1 MHSTHFLM
9 AGHFESAASLA
20 HSNLASVRMRA
31 LPASAAFL
39 AAHHTV
45 TWGELVQ
52 GKSDRLLVTKI
63 GGHDI
68 QVRQVQWLRHIAQ
81 AKDCGAS
88 IWVDYTDHHLGF
100 ESVMSAFYGSVLALA
115 DVFTVPNSGMHHMLS
130 AFWQGPVHVVPDA
143 IEIDCIAPKKT
154 KGEPV
159 TALWFGH
166 ASNVAYLRSFLE
178 EGLAADRSLRL
189 IALSNETG
197 LRILIERPIE
207 ARVPLEI
214 VVGEWSLDTMRDAAK
229 QSDLCLI
236 PSDPQDPRKM
246 AVGSNRLMTALAL
259 GLPTAADTLGSYA
272 EFGAYFTDIR
282 SGELARMLEQPTFYG
297 DVVEEAQ
304 SMIVP
309 RFSQPSIS
317 AAWGRILV

>member
-1 MHSTHFLM
+1 MHSAHFLM

-20 HSNLASVRMRA
+20 SSNLASVRMRA
-31 LPASAAFL
+31 LPASLALL
-39 AAHHTV
+39 AADQTV
-45 TWGELVQ
+45 TWGEVVQ
-52 GKSDRLLVTKI
+52 GKPDRMLVTKI
-63 GGHDI
+63 GGQDI
-68 QVRQVQWLRHIAQ
+68 QVRQAQWLRQIAQ
-81 AKDCGAS
+81 AKDLGTS

-100 ESVMSAFYGSVLALA
+100 ESVMSGFYGSVLELA
-115 DVFTVPNSGMHHMLS
+115 DAFTVPNSSMHQMLS
-130 AFWQGPVHVVPDA
+130 AHWQGPVHVVPDA

-178 EGLAADRSLRL
+178 EGLVADRSLRL

-197 LRILIERPIE
+197 LRILIDRPIE

-229 QSDLCLI
+229 QSDLCWI

-246 AVGSNRLMTALAL
+246 AVSSNRLMTALAL
-259 GLPTAADTLGSYA
+259 GLPTAADTLDSYV

-282 SGELARMLEQPTFYG
+282 SDDFARMLVQPTIYG
-297 DVVEEAQ
+297 DAVVEAQ
-304 SMIVP
+304 GMIVP
-309 RFSQPSIS
+309 RFSQSTIS
-317 AAWGRILV
+317 AAWRRLLV